1 MPDQVILREM
11 FRFEKQGPN
20 AAVDAGGHV
29 DGTAKATW
37 LKLCDRRAEVKCLGV
52 QEVQSPDSDQVK
64 AHYVY
69 RVRVRWDR
77 ETACVQPKMRGV
89 WLSAAGEP
97 KWMNI
102 QGCIDADGD
111 RRMLTVTCSAPIA

>member
-1 MPDQVILREM
+1 MRRWTPEGTST
-11 FRFEKQGPN
+11 GP
-20 AAVDAGGHV
+20 
-29 DGTAKATW
+29 
-37 LKLCDRRAEVKCLGV
+37 RRRPGSSSAIVAEVKCLGV